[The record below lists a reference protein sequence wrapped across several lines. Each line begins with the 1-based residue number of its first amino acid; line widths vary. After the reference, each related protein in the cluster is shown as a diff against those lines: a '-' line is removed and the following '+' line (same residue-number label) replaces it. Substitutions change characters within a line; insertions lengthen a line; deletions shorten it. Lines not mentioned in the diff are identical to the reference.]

1 VHLSSKDPD
10 TGEIFVFQ
18 RGVGFVAWQ
27 ASDQALPMRDNSPD
41 CYRQESQPVPAMLIK
56 QAVFQGAKA

>member
-1 VHLSSKDPD
+1 
-10 TGEIFVFQ
+10 
-18 RGVGFVAWQ
+18 VGFVAWQ

-56 QAVFQGAKA
+56 QAVFQGVKA